1 MSTLDFELRGDHIDL
16 GALLKATGLA
26 GSGGTAKT
34 LIVEGAV
41 RVNGEIETRR
51 RRKLRAGDTVML
63 GDAQVLLRQAEP
75 GPIRGQ

>member
-1 MSTLDFELRGDHIDL
+1 MSTLEFELRGDHIDL

-26 GSGGTAKT
+26 GSGGTAKA

-51 RRKLRAGDTVML
+51 RRKLRAGDSVML

-75 GPIRGQ
+75 GPIQVQ

>member
-26 GSGGTAKT
+26 GSGGSAKT

-51 RRKLRAGDTVML
+51 RRKLRAGDSVML

-75 GPIRGQ
+75 GPIQVQ